1 MKTKH
6 PYKNASETHLPPP
19 HPAVFEIITNNYE
32 AHVFASHKLFCCSLI
47 SGWTPAVAR
56 QGPDPDGV
64 ALEPD
69 HLRVLKEEIKMES
82 PVASFSLFLRKKST
96 F

>member
-1 MKTKH
+1 M
-6 PYKNASETHLPPP
+6 
-19 HPAVFEIITNNYE
+19 
-32 AHVFASHKLFCCSLI
+32 
-47 SGWTPAVAR
+47 AR